1 MAKYNIQIQDYK
13 GDIYYPLTNSKNII
27 YEDNTT
33 LEDQLNLLKNS
44 IATHTHTK
52 KDVGL
57 NNVDNTS
64 DLNKPISS
72 ATQAAL
78 DKKVDKTSII
88 ENKEGNWEG
97 IPIVRGDGCMEIGKY
112 IDFHKTAD
120 GTTDFDARI
129 FCDDNGLNV
138 TTTLIGSTIKGNLVG
153 NSDTTTKLK
162 TARSIGLSGAVTGNA
177 NFDGSANI
185 TINTTIGNIPT
196 IYSGTDNPANSLG
209 KNGSIYIKR

>member
-1 MAKYNIQIQDYK
+1 MAKYSIEIQDHK

-52 KDVGL
+52 NDAGL

-64 DLNKPISS
+64 DLNKPISN

-78 DKKVDKTSII
+78 DKKVDKTSIL

-112 IDFHKTAD
+112 IDFHNTAD

-129 FCDDNGLNV
+129 FCDNNGLNV

-153 NSDTTTKLK
+153 NSDTTTKLR
-162 TARSIGLSGAVTGNA
+162 TARSIGLSGAVTGKA

-209 KNGSIYIKR
+209 KNGDIYIKR

>member
-52 KDVGL
+52 NDAGL

-64 DLNKPISS
+64 DLNKPISN

-78 DKKVDKTSII
+78 DKKVDKTSIL

-112 IDFHKTAD
+112 IDFHNSAD

-129 FCDDNGLNV
+129 FCDNNGLNV

-162 TARSIGLSGAVTGNA
+162 MVIEIFIIQKL
-177 NFDGSANI
+177 
-185 TINTTIGNIPT
+185 
-196 IYSGTDNPANSLG
+196 
-209 KNGSIYIKR
+209 

>member
-1 MAKYNIQIQDYK
+1 MAKYSIEIQDYK

-64 DLNKPISS
+64 DLNKPISN

-78 DKKVDKTSII
+78 DKKVDKTSIL

-112 IDFHKTAD
+112 IDFHNTAD
-120 GTTDFDARI
+120 GTADFDARI
-129 FCDDNGLNV
+129 FCDNNGLNV

-153 NSDTTTKLK
+153 NSDTATKLK

-209 KNGSIYIKR
+209 KNGDIYIKR

>member
-1 MAKYNIQIQDYK
+1 MAKYNIEIQDST
-13 GDIYYPLTNSKNII
+13 GNIYYPKTNSKNII

-52 KDVGL
+52 NDAGL

-64 DLNKPISS
+64 DLNKPISN

-78 DKKVDKTSII
+78 DKKVDKTSIL

-112 IDFHKTAD
+112 IDFHNTAD
-120 GTTDFDARI
+120 GTADFDARI
-129 FCDDNGLNV
+129 FCDNNGLNV

-153 NSDTTTKLK
+153 NSDTATKLK
-162 TARSIGLSGAVTGNA
+162 TARNIGLSGAVTGNA

-185 TINTTIGNIPT
+185 TINTKIGNIPT

-209 KNGSIYIKR
+209 KNGDIYIKR